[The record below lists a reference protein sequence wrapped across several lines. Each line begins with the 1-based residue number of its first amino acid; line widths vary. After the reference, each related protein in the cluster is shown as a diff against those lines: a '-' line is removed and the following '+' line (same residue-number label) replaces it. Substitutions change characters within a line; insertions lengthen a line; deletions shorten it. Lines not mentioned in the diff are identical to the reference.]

1 MTLRMKK
8 ATSLTEAAGILA
20 EVRRKGL
27 SIGLVP
33 TMGALHE
40 GHISLVKMSL
50 ARSGYTAVSIF
61 VNPKQFG
68 EGEDLDEYPRTE
80 DKDAA
85 RLEELG
91 CDLLFMP
98 GPGALYSDSDRT
110 SVSLS
115 GLGDYLCG
123 ADRPGHFDGVLLVV
137 SKLFNIIRPD
147 YAFFGQKDAQQA
159 VIIQRMAADL
169 DFPVRIFLG
178 PTVREEDGLAMS
190 SRNRYLSREERA
202 KAPKMREGLL
212 AAAGAI
218 EKGERDASAV
228 KDIVTASM
236 DTGGFEIDYVECV
249 DGGTLQPLQSVDGTV
264 LLAAAGKLG
273 ATRLIDNIAMEV
285 GRDGAAETLLEFPEW
300 SRYEG

>member
-85 RLEELG
+85 LLEELG

-98 GPGALYSDSDRT
+98 GPGSLYSDSDRT

-178 PTVREEDGLAMS
+178 PTVREKDGLAMS

-218 EKGERDASAV
+218 EKGERDASAL

-236 DTGGFEIDYVECV
+236 DAGGFEIDYVECV

-285 GRDGAAETLLEFPEW
+285 GRDGVVETLLEFPEW

>member
-20 EVRRKGL
+20 EVRRKDL

-85 RLEELG
+85 LLEELG

-300 SRYEG
+300 SR